1 MMIITNLGDTT
12 RVDWTQKAVLART
25 FIINYIIILFFA
37 PPTGGAS
44 IASVYV
50 SFIYTHKSTMQ
61 CERRM

>member
-37 PPTGGAS
+37 PPTARREHS
-44 IASVYV
+44 ERIRLVH
-50 SFIYTHKSTMQ
+50 IYAQINNAM
-61 CERRM
+61 